1 MNDQRIN
8 PLSLSSSHLPQK
20 KRTTQP
26 QCEKNLAFLPVNY
39 APLFVVLMFCIFC
52 TFVIILCQCLSLY
65 VVFLILLASILYFFL
80 RSNIAFLYSLYIYVT
95 VVTSCCLFLSYFSY
109 LLRFLL
115 LCCNVQHNLFFVK
128 VFLFFYLNISH
139 FHLVLMMI
147 LNLDEVIGLEVK
159 FLKGDNNM
167 P

>member
-8 PLSLSSSHLPQK
+8 PLPPSSSHLPQK

-95 VVTSCCLFLSYFSY
+95 VVTSCCLFCHIFLICCGFCFFVVMYNIIY
-109 LLRFLL
+109 FLL
-115 LCCNVQHNLFFVK
+115 K
-128 VFLFFYLNISH
+128 FFYFFISISPI
-139 FHLVLMMI
+139 FI
-147 LNLDEVIGLEVK
+147 L
-159 FLKGDNNM
+159 F
-167 P
+167 